1 MQEVLRR
8 LREES
13 KLDLNMRIG
22 LASGPIM
29 AGVIG
34 RQKFSYDIWGDAVN
48 LAARLENLSIPGRI
62 HVCPRCRA
70 ELDKTFVFESRGIVE
85 IKGVGQQETWFLLAR
100 RDGMS
105 DAETE
110 AAAE

>member
-1 MQEVLRR
+1 MQTVLRR

-13 KLDLNMRIG
+13 ELDLNMRIG
-22 LASGPIM
+22 MASGPIM

-48 LAARLENLSIPGRI
+48 LAARLENLSVPGRI

-70 ELDKTFVFESRGIVE
+70 ELDREFVFESRGLDRNQ
-85 IKGVGQQETWFLLAR
+85 GR
-100 RDGMS
+100 RPAGDLVPP
-105 DAETE
+105 
-110 AAAE
+110 